1 MNDQERSIKN
11 FVESAFMHGILFAV
25 QFQRRNPNAFNLQ
38 EKELEDMARR
48 AAGTWWNKYYRPAF
62 RRFNRIVDKAF
73 LEALAPHANDMK
85 NDSQI
90 EQE

>member
-48 AAGTWWNKYYRPAF
+48 AAGHGGTGIIGPRSGALIALWT
-62 RRFNRIVDKAF
+62 RR
-73 LEALAPHANDMK
+73 
-85 NDSQI
+85 S
-90 EQE
+90 